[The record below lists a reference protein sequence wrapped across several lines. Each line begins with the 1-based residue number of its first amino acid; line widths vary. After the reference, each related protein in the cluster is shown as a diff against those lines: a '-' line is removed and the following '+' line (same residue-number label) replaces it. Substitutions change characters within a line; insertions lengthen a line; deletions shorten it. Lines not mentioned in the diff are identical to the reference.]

1 MNGVFEVYS
10 WYMLK
15 FIGQLKVIFGL
26 LVRLKRWS
34 LAGGMFVCYIRTCM
48 CTREL
53 MIQVLEVVSLGPLY
67 AVTEAMYINVC
78 SIRIHNSQLCMHVDM
93 LQYKDKEK

>member
-1 MNGVFEVYS
+1 
-10 WYMLK
+10 
-15 FIGQLKVIFGL
+15 
-26 LVRLKRWS
+26 
-34 LAGGMFVCYIRTCM
+34 MFVCYIRTCM
-48 CTREL
+48 CTGEL

-93 LQYKDKEK
+93 LQYKDKEM

>member
-1 MNGVFEVYS
+1 
-10 WYMLK
+10 MLR

-34 LAGGMFVCYIRTCM
+34 LAGGMFVCYIRTRM
-48 CTREL
+48 CTGEL

-67 AVTEAMYINVC
+67 AVTEAMLMCVVYVSIIVSCVC
-78 SIRIHNSQLCMHVDM
+78 M
-93 LQYKDKEK
+93 LTCYNTRTKKCNTVG